1 MGGDLAGAR
10 LMVALLGPVELGPA
24 GGVMAPVAQPRLR
37 VLLGLLAVAA
47 GRVVSAEALVD
58 GLWGEQWSP
67 RREQNLHALVYQLRR
82 RLAGLE
88 PGAGPGRGASR
99 LVRAGAGYR
108 LAMGPGELDVAV
120 FTESARRGR
129 AAARAGDAAAAREL
143 LGQALGLWRGA
154 ALADAVPSCPRLAG
168 EAARLEEA
176 RLAVIEQRIEC
187 DLALGQHAEVVEEL
201 AGLVAGFPLR
211 ERLAALLMTA
221 LYRSG
226 RRGEALAVYDR
237 SRRVLAA
244 ELGLDPG
251 PELAGLQAKVL
262 TDDPALAAPA
272 VPGRLASAAAAM
284 AATEVVPRQLPAQ
297 LTSFVGRDREL
308 GEVAGM
314 MERDRLVTL
323 AGPGGSGKTRLAVL
337 VAGRLLPQFNDGVF
351 FVPLAPVHD
360 PQMVPST
367 IAGVL
372 GVKEAPGLPAVA
384 AVEEQLRDRHSL
396 LVLDNFEHL
405 LLAAPVVSR
414 LLAAAPQVKALV
426 TSRTLLRIYGEREYA
441 LAPLP
446 VPEPQQTTVA
456 EVESYPAVQLFLDRA
471 AMARPGFALSAGNAT
486 AVAEV
491 CRRLD
496 GLPLAIELAAAR
508 IRVLS
513 PGELLGR
520 LGRRLALAGT
530 ARDLPER
537 QRTLRATIDW
547 SHQLLGAEETRL
559 FAHLSV
565 FADGWTRQAAERVC
579 GEGLSV
585 PVLDGL
591 ESLVAHSL
599 VQRGTSG
606 GDELRFDMLET
617 IREYARERLAAS
629 GAAAGLA
636 RRHARYFLDL
646 AQDAE
651 PHLTGP
657 QAGRWLA
664 TLRAETGNLRGALR
678 WATDHGDP
686 PSVGTGLRTAA
697 SLWRF
702 WQQTGA
708 LREAAQWLEDLLARG
723 TDASIRPARARALI
737 AAGSIAYWQADLGRA
752 RDLYQQ
758 AVELYRALGDRRGTA
773 DALSNLAS
781 VPMMTG
787 DLPLARRLAAQ
798 ARDLWQEQGD
808 DWQAALATLTLGLC
822 FLLDGG
828 YEQALACF
836 EEFMPVVRARGDRFW
851 LISSLTGMAQ
861 AQHFLGRFQ
870 QARNNFGEALRLAL
884 QAGDLASVTV
894 ALGPL
899 SNLEGAA
906 GDHDRAV
913 RLWAACEAIRQRIG
927 GGAPAEVM
935 RVIDPCPAAA
945 LAIGEEA
952 MKRAWAEGWA
962 MSPEEAVR
970 YATCEPAAGRTQI
983 EP

>member
-1 MGGDLAGAR
+1 MGGELAGAR
-10 LMVALLGPVELGPA
+10 VMVGLLGPVELGPA

-37 VLLGLLAVAA
+37 VLLGLLGVAA

-58 GLWGEQWSP
+58 GVWGEEWSP

-88 PGAGPGRGASR
+88 PEAGPGRGGSR

-108 LAMGPGELDVAV
+108 LAVGPGELDVAA
-120 FTESARRGR
+120 FTESAGRGQ
-129 AAARAGDAAAAREL
+129 AAVRAGDAAAAREL
-143 LGQALGLWRGA
+143 LGQALGWWRGA
-154 ALADAVPSCPRLAG
+154 ALADAAPLCPRLAG

-176 RLAVIEQRIEC
+176 RLAVIEQRIGC
-187 DLALGQHAEVVEEL
+187 DLALGRHAEVAGEL
-201 AGLVAGFPLR
+201 AGLVAEFPLR

-226 RRGEALAVYDR
+226 RRGEALAAYDR
-237 SRRVLAA
+237 ARRVLAA

-251 PELAGLQAKVL
+251 PELAGLQTQVL

-272 VPGRLASAAAAM
+272 AVPGTLAPAAAAM
-284 AATEVVPRQLPAQ
+284 AAAEVVPGQLPAQ
-297 LTSFVGRDREL
+297 LTSVVGRDREL
-308 GEVAGM
+308 RQVAGLL
-314 MERDRLVTL
+314 ERDRLVTL
-323 AGPGGSGKTRLAVL
+323 AGPGGVGKTRLAVL
-337 VAGRLLPQFNDGVF
+337 VAGRLLPQFGDGVF
-351 FVPLAPVHD
+351 FVPLAPVRD
-360 PQMVPST
+360 PGMVPSA
-367 IAGVL
+367 IAAVL
-372 GVKEAPGLPAVA
+372 GVKEGPGLPAA
-384 AVEEQLRDRHSL
+384 AALEEQLRDRRSL

-426 TSRTLLRIYGEREYA
+426 TSRTLLRVYGEREYA
-441 LAPLP
+441 VAPLP
-446 VPEPQQTTVA
+446 VPDPQQTTVA
-456 EVESYPAVQLFLDRA
+456 QVAACPAVQLFLDRA
-471 AMARPGFALSAGNAT
+471 AMARPGFGLSAGSAT
-486 AVAEV
+486 AVAEI

-508 IRVLS
+508 LRVLS

-520 LGRRLALAGT
+520 LGRRLTLEAT

-537 QRTLRATIDW
+537 QQTLRATIDW
-547 SHQLLGAEETRL
+547 SHQLLDADQARL

-565 FADGWTRQAAERVC
+565 FAGGWTRQAAEQVC
-579 GEGLSV
+579 GEGLRV
-585 PVLDGL
+585 QVLDGL
-591 ESLVAHSL
+591 QSLVEHSL
-599 VQRGTSG
+599 VQRVTSG

-617 IREYARERLAAS
+617 IREYARERLDATGVAAD
-629 GAAAGLA
+629 LA
-636 RRHARYFLDL
+636 RRHARYFLQL

-651 PHLTGP
+651 PNLTGP
-657 QAGRWLA
+657 QAGRWLG
-664 TLRAETGNLRGALR
+664 TLRAETGNLRSALR
-678 WATDHGDP
+678 WATDRGDP
-686 PSVGTGLRTAA
+686 PAVETGLRMAA
-697 SLWRF
+697 YLWRF

-723 TDASIRPARARALI
+723 TDPSIRPAQATALI

-758 AVELYRALGDRRGTA
+758 AVELYRALGDRPGTA

-787 DLPLARRLAAQ
+787 DLPLARRLAGQ
-798 ARDLWQEQGD
+798 ARDMWQDLGD
-808 DWQAALATLTLGLC
+808 DWQAALATLTVALS
-822 FLLDGG
+822 FLLEGG
-828 YEQALACF
+828 YQRALAYF

-870 QARNNFGEALRLAL
+870 QARTNFGEALRLAL

-899 SNLEGAA
+899 SNLEGTA

-913 RLWAACEAIRQRIG
+913 RLWAACEKIRQRIG
-927 GGAPAEVM
+927 GGAPVEVM
-935 RVIDPCPAAA
+935 QVSDPCPAAA

-952 MKRAWAEGWA
+952 VKRAWAEGWA
-962 MSPEEAVR
+962 MSPEQAVR
-970 YATCEPAAGRTQI
+970 YAAR
-983 EP
+983 